1 MNDST
6 TPRRGRGRPRE
17 VERRRPGV
25 GAPLSKGPA
34 DYPQTTRAILDAAL
48 RVVLSRGAQGL
59 TLVAVAREAHVDVTT
74 VSYHFGTRAGL
85 IEGLMDH
92 LYRGLV
98 AEWVE
103 QLQHLQSIEE
113 RVDAYFQSIRSMYAD
128 RDASQAYFEIVT
140 LAMRDPALRARLAR
154 LNQWIVES
162 YIEAMLGPETPGR
175 RILGEL
181 TFAVVDGI
189 DLHRAIGTDV
199 DYPFEAV
206 LELYERL
213 VRPLWTSDAFAGE

>member
-1 MNDST
+1 MNDSP

-17 VERRRPGV
+17 VVRRQPGV

-34 DYPQTTRAILDAAL
+34 DYPPTTRAILDAAH
-48 RVVLSRGAQGL
+48 RVVLKRGAQGL

-92 LYRGLV
+92 LYRGIV

-103 QLQHLQSIEE
+103 ELQHLESIEE
-113 RVDAYFQSIRSMYAD
+113 RVDAYFRSIRSMYAEPES
-128 RDASQAYFEIVT
+128 SQAYFEIVT

-162 YIEAMLGPETPGR
+162 YIEAMLGPATPGR
-175 RILGEL
+175 RFLAEL

-189 DLHRAIGTDV
+189 DLHRAIGTDA
-199 DYPFEAV
+199 DYPVEAV
-206 LELYERL
+206 LQLYERL
-213 VRPLWTSDAFAGE
+213 VRPLWASDEIAEE